1 LGKSFKTLAG
11 SYGSSVFNCSTLDK
25 LNNPEQDDGRF
36 LRGPCGAMDR
46 ALIHRVSVADQVAG
60 ILRQRILDG
69 ELRPGTALPEI
80 PLAASLGVSRNT
92 MREAVR
98 ILSLE
103 GLLKRNIHRG
113 VAVARLSL
121 KDVREIYD
129 LRRLLEVQ
137 AILSAKDRP
146 RELMDE
152 LRAAVDAYERAV
164 RSRDWAQAVN
174 CDLQFHTLLIHL
186 RRNQRLETLYQK
198 VIGELR
204 MGMVLVDRS
213 HNDPGTLVPVHRK
226 LYQLL
231 SAGKLKQC
239 ADLLLQHL
247 DDSEARLVGIMAGEV
262 RENWRSQKTKGN
274 NRVHEVSRTAAS

>member
-1 LGKSFKTLAG
+1 
-11 SYGSSVFNCSTLDK
+11 
-25 LNNPEQDDGRF
+25 
-36 LRGPCGAMDR
+36 MDR
-46 ALIHRVSVADQVAG
+46 AFIHRVSVADQVAG

-152 LRAAVDAYERAV
+152 LRAAVDGYERAV

-174 CDLQFHTLLIHL
+174 CDLEFHTLLIHL

-213 HNDPGTLVPVHRK
+213 HNDPGTLVPLHRK

-247 DDSEARLVGIMAGEV
+247 DDSEARLGGIMAGEV
-262 RENWRSQKTKGN
+262 EETWRAPKTRRN
-274 NRVHEVSRTAAS
+274 SRAHEASRAAAS